1 MKLKL
6 LILLSAICFGSYHQA
21 QSTFPYERDWG
32 TYVGGSGTYLDDF
45 SLVGT
50 SLFKD
55 SQNNIH
61 VIGQTTFESGYS
73 APYYNQ
79 FVSGGGNPVVLT
91 GPSNY
96 YSAKFSSAGQMLR
109 GDYNGLINNFERI
122 VGIDALDNV
131 YTLKN
136 IPGQVANLA
145 TPGVWLTQN
154 TDTAGNLT
162 RILTKRDAN
171 NNVIWVTYL
180 PNNSNNE
187 ALSMR
192 FDSNQNIYLLGQTQY
207 DIPGLGTPGVFQE
220 NFEPYLISGILQ
232 NNSYV
237 VKLNSSGQKLWGTF
251 STPGILDFKFY
262 NGELYLVTHYASFMQ
277 GNFTNPGTFQPD
289 SPAQNMIMK
298 WNANTGKKV
307 WGTFYGT
314 PLNPMWYTGSGIS
327 AIEVNATGIYVSGQN
342 EDDDYPT
349 YFATPGAFKGQVA
362 NGDLFLSKF
371 DLTGNRVWST
381 YFGSNGYD
389 LINGTDNLTI
399 LDNRIVITGTHYGA
413 GSNISTPG
421 AFLTTVPNIS
431 PALTNM
437 YFAEFDGNGNRQ
449 WASYYGG
456 AGSSNLGEYINAR
469 FLSNGALILW
479 GVTGSPTGIGT
490 NGAAYPN
497 MTNPYPSLPFGFIA
511 KFSSKRELSAS
522 DDAIKNRDL
531 QLYDNPN
538 NGNFAVSGSV
548 LEKQKTVLSVF
559 DMSGKLVYQAPF
571 EKKKTNHFN
580 LQGKLVIGNY
590 LLEVTSENGEKI
602 KVFKMTVKY

>member
-6 LILLSAICFGSYHQA
+6 FILLSAICLGNYNQA
-21 QSTFPYERDWG
+21 QSAFPYERDWG
-32 TYVGGSGTYLDDF
+32 TYVGGSGTYLGEF
-45 SLVGT
+45 SLIGT

-61 VIGQTTFESGYS
+61 VAGETTFESGYS
-73 APYYNQ
+73 ASYFNQ
-79 FVSGGGNPVVLT
+79 FVSGGGNPVMLT

-96 YSAKFSSAGQMLR
+96 YSAKFSPTGQMLK
-109 GDYNGLINNFERI
+109 GDYNGLVNNFERI

-131 YTLKN
+131 YTLKH
-136 IPGQVANLA
+136 ISGQVSGLA

-154 TDTAGNLT
+154 TDTTGNLT
-162 RILTKRDAN
+162 RILTKRDSN

-180 PNNSNNE
+180 PNNDHN
-187 ALSMR
+187 AYLSLR
-192 FDSNQNIYLLGQTQY
+192 FDSNQNIYLLGNTQN

-220 NFEPYLISGILQ
+220 NYTNYLISGIQ
-232 NNSYV
+232 QDNSYV

-251 STPGILDFKFY
+251 SIPEIFDFKFY
-262 NGELYLVTHYASFMQ
+262 NGELYLASHYSSLMP
-277 GNFTNPGTFQPD
+277 GSFTNPGTFQPD
-289 SPAQNMIMK
+289 SPAQNIIMK

-314 PLNPMWYTGSGIS
+314 PLNTMAYTGSGIS

-342 EDDDYPT
+342 EDEDYST
-349 YFATPGAFKGQVA
+349 YFATAGAFKGQMT

-371 DLTGNRVWST
+371 DLNGNRIWST

-389 LINGTDNLTI
+389 LINGSDNLTV
-399 LDNRIVITGTHYGA
+399 LDNKIVITGSHYGA
-413 GSNISTPG
+413 SGNVSTPG
-421 AFLTTVPNIS
+421 AFLTTIPNTS
-431 PALTNM
+431 PNLTNM
-437 YFAEFDGNGNRQ
+437 YFAEFDDNGNRQ
-449 WASYYGG
+449 WSSYYGG
-456 AGSSNLGEYINAR
+456 AGSNYFGEYINAK

-479 GVTGSPTGIGT
+479 GLTGSPTGIGA

-497 MTNPYPSLPFGFIA
+497 MTTPYPDSPFGFIA
-511 KFSSKRELSAS
+511 KFSSNRELSTS
-522 DDAIKNRDL
+522 DDTIKNTDL

-538 NGNFAVSGSV
+538 NGNFAVSGGI
-548 LEKQKTVLSVF
+548 LEKQKASLSVF

-580 LQGKLVIGNY
+580 LQGRLTIGNY
-590 LLEVTSENGEKI
+590 LLEVRSENREKI
-602 KVFKMTVKY
+602 KVFKMTVK